1 MKKKLAS
8 TKCTVILKKS
18 LYSDGWRLIL
28 LSYPV
33 FVNGKA
39 TRKYESINRIISTP
53 IWEKCSTGSIKKPKR
68 DRNGI
73 IQCTS
78 EIDQSACRYADNFRI
93 ARQQEYDKTGLFTDV
108 EKEITE
114 REERGNQDF
123 VEYFKSVIKKNH
135 PGSPQKV
142 LVTWDRVAEILSEYS
157 KGKPIPFKTINI
169 GWLTNIKYYLMDLDR
184 SNKKGKISQNTAS
197 HYFAIIKAALRMAFI
212 DDFLQVNIAEKV
224 AGIRNNPGRR
234 EALTM
239 DEVNK
244 LIQTPC
250 EYDVIRRASIFSIL
264 TGIRHCDIKALRWKQ
279 LIEVDGMWRV
289 DFTQEKTKGVEY
301 MPICNAAYAICGER
315 MEPERY
321 VFEGLPDPSWI
332 SKPLKK
338 WIEAAGITKHI
349 TFHCFRHTYATLQL
363 TMGTDIYTV
372 SKMLGHTKVTTTQIY
387 TKIVDSKKIAAAN
400 AIHVDIDNLQQK
412 SIKQAKRKI

>member
-1 MKKKLAS
+1 
-8 TKCTVILKKS
+8 
-18 LYSDGWRLIL
+18 
-28 LSYPV
+28 
-33 FVNGKA
+33 
-39 TRKYESINRIISTP
+39 
-53 IWEKCSTGSIKKPKR
+53 
-68 DRNGI
+68 
-73 IQCTS
+73 
-78 EIDQSACRYADNFRI
+78 
-93 ARQQEYDKTGLFTDV
+93 
-108 EKEITE
+108 
-114 REERGNQDF
+114 
-123 VEYFKSVIKKNH
+123 
-135 PGSPQKV
+135 
-142 LVTWDRVAEILSEYS
+142 
-157 KGKPIPFKTINI
+157 
-169 GWLTNIKYYLMDLDR
+169 
-184 SNKKGKISQNTAS
+184 
-197 HYFAIIKAALRMAFI
+197 MAFI

-400 AIHVDIDNLQQK
+400 AIQINIDNLQQK

>member
-93 ARQQEYDKTGLFTDV
+93 ARQQEYDKTDLFTDV

-123 VEYFKSVIKKNH
+123 VEYFKSVIKKIIQVVLKRSLLRGIGLLRYCPNT
-135 PGSPQKV
+135 QKV
-142 LVTWDRVAEILSEYS
+142 NQYHSR
-157 KGKPIPFKTINI
+157 P
-169 GWLTNIKYYLMDLDR
+169 LTL
-184 SNKKGKISQNTAS
+184 
-197 HYFAIIKAALRMAFI
+197 
-212 DDFLQVNIAEKV
+212 
-224 AGIRNNPGRR
+224 AG
-234 EALTM
+234 
-239 DEVNK
+239 
-244 LIQTPC
+244 
-250 EYDVIRRASIFSIL
+250 
-264 TGIRHCDIKALRWKQ
+264 
-279 LIEVDGMWRV
+279 
-289 DFTQEKTKGVEY
+289 
-301 MPICNAAYAICGER
+301 
-315 MEPERY
+315 
-321 VFEGLPDPSWI
+321 
-332 SKPLKK
+332 
-338 WIEAAGITKHI
+338 
-349 TFHCFRHTYATLQL
+349 
-363 TMGTDIYTV
+363 
-372 SKMLGHTKVTTTQIY
+372 
-387 TKIVDSKKIAAAN
+387 
-400 AIHVDIDNLQQK
+400 
-412 SIKQAKRKI
+412 

>member
-250 EYDVIRRASIFSIL
+250 EYDVIRSASIFSIL
-264 TGIRHCDIKALRWKQ
+264 A
-279 LIEVDGMWRV
+279 
-289 DFTQEKTKGVEY
+289 
-301 MPICNAAYAICGER
+301 
-315 MEPERY
+315 
-321 VFEGLPDPSWI
+321 
-332 SKPLKK
+332 
-338 WIEAAGITKHI
+338 
-349 TFHCFRHTYATLQL
+349 
-363 TMGTDIYTV
+363 
-372 SKMLGHTKVTTTQIY
+372 
-387 TKIVDSKKIAAAN
+387 
-400 AIHVDIDNLQQK
+400 
-412 SIKQAKRKI
+412 